1 VVDSAEVVVGA
12 GSRRYIRRVA
22 VGIAGGVL
30 LIVGIIAI
38 PYPGPGWLIVF
49 TALAILAT
57 EFTWAQRVLDY
68 AKGKYD
74 AWEKWLAG
82 QVFWVRALFWVAT
95 CVVVVLTIWLLN
107 GYGILNNL
115 LHLGQDWLQSPFVR

>member
-1 VVDSAEVVVGA
+1 M
-12 GSRRYIRRVA
+12 A
-22 VGIAGGVL
+22 VGIAGGLL

-57 EFTWAQRVLDY
+57 EFAWAQRVLDF

-74 AWEKWLAG
+74 AWQAWLGRQAI
-82 QVFWVRALFWVAT
+82 WVRAMFWLLT
-95 CVVVVLTIWLLN
+95 CIVVVVTIWLLN
-107 GYGILNNL
+107 GYGILNSVFG
-115 LHLGQDWLQSPFVR
+115 LHQDWLTSPFVH